1 MNHYI
6 GLRPGRFTPCL
17 FGVTEFF
24 IVLFKFQSFSSKE
37 KKMPLVKIE
46 KREVSRALV
55 QVG

>member
-37 KKMPLVKIE
+37 KKMPLVKLE